1 MTCAENIETDETIAS
16 ESTESAETAE
26 PTESTEDAKAVEI
39 TESDEA
45 AEPPESADSDEAAEP
60 EKESKL
66 AGIGAW
72 AAAEIKRLIE
82 AYGPRAP
89 GSEAEHK
96 AQQDM
101 AAQMAPWADSVV
113 TEGFAVHRQAF
124 MGFIPFTV
132 FLTMGAAVLF
142 WFGRALVGLILVGAA
157 AVPLILEFAMYR
169 QFVDILFKAYPSHN
183 VIATRKARSGT
194 PKKRIYLAAHADSQ
208 YEWTLNY
215 RLGGIGMK
223 LVLIP
228 AVVGM
233 VVCFCAN
240 ALRFVLI
247 DTLGFADRGFL
258 YWLFRV
264 AGIALFCLFPMCIG
278 FLFFQ
283 SRRRSVPG
291 ASDNLTGCYAAM
303 ALLKS
308 MAEREERF
316 EDTELVILI
325 TGSEEAGLRGS
336 KAFVKRH
343 RKELRDP
350 AVLTAAIG
358 ADTFRDLKDIAV
370 YNRDLSGTLRHSP
383 KMQALLQ
390 KAGKACGYDLPA
402 ASIYIGACDAV
413 AFTQAKIPAT
423 GFAAMDPTP
432 PRYYHTRL
440 DDLDHL
446 EPDAIEAAAEILCEA
461 VRMFAENGLE

>member
-1 MTCAENIETDETIAS
+1 MSCAETVENPEIESIEIS
-16 ESTESAETAE
+16 EGVDAAETAALA
-26 PTESTEDAKAVEI
+26 P
-39 TESDEA
+39 
-45 AEPPESADSDEAAEP
+45 AETPEQ
-60 EKESKL
+60 KM
-66 AGIGAW
+66 AGTGDW
-72 AAAEIKRLIE
+72 AAMEIRRLIK

-101 AAQMAPWADSVV
+101 AAQMAPWADSVE

-132 FLTMGAAVLF
+132 ILTMAAAVLF
-142 WFGRALVGLILVGAA
+142 WLGMPFYGLILVGAA
-157 AVPLILEFAMYR
+157 AVPLVLEFVMYR

-183 VIATRKARSGT
+183 VIAGRKAKTDT
-194 PKKRIYLAAHADSQ
+194 PKKRIYLVGHADSQ

-215 RLGGIGMK
+215 RLGGTGMK

-228 AVVGM
+228 AVVGLG
-233 VVCFCAN
+233 VCFCAN
-240 ALRFVLI
+240 ALRFALI
-247 DTLGFADRGFL
+247 DMAGFAGRGFL

-264 AGIALFCLFPMCIG
+264 TGIALFCLFPACIG

-283 SRRRSVPG
+283 SRKRSVPG
-291 ASDNLTGCYAAM
+291 ASDNLSGCYASM
-303 ALLKS
+303 AVLKA

-316 EDTELVILI
+316 EDTEVVVLL

-343 RKELRDP
+343 KKELRDP
-350 AVLTAAIG
+350 SILTAAVG

-383 KMQALLQ
+383 KMQALMQ
-390 KAGKACGYDLPA
+390 AAGKARGYDLPA

-413 AFTQAKIPAT
+413 AFTQAGIPAT

-440 DDLDHL
+440 DDVDLL
-446 EPDAIEAAAEILCEA
+446 EPDTIEAAAEILYEA
-461 VRMFAENGLE
+461 VRMFAEKGL